1 MNVDLGVPIFS
12 TKPMTRV
19 FGVLFAS
26 SSGDSAL
33 QPPGVSQRGNP
44 INIS

>member
-1 MNVDLGVPIFS
+1 MNVDLGCQFFNQTYDS
-12 TKPMTRV
+12 SFWR
-19 FGVLFAS
+19 LFAS